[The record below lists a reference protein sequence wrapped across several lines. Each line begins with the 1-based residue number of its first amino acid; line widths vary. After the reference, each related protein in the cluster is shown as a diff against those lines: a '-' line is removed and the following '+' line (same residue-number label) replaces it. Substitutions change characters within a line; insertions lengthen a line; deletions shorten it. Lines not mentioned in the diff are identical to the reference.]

1 MEYIMLSKY
10 KMHIIFIILTLIV
23 FYSFHSHITRQ
34 TQFEH
39 PLAARYGQHLMST
52 TNNGA
57 SCWPHPQS
65 PQSQQ
70 LTSAQQQSQQHIYV
84 NAANIQQLL
93 MMNQQNLSK
102 EMAASLPK
110 EENRTISDNHV
121 YSNVPL
127 LFQQLLSKNH
137 QQQQKLQLS
146 PLMES
151 DGGNLDTDG
160 GQYANTGNLNRIS
173 SSELNS
179 VDKAGGSL
187 DNNQMI
193 NSSLLPKHRLLS
205 TALFGS
211 TQLLN
216 NRSNEHV
223 NKNDDISNISKSIEP
238 ICSPLPLRQRQPSS
252 STALPLPPRPS
263 RINDC
268 IVPANP
274 YLTEEIPQW
283 LYIYSKAPPEHDHK
297 LKVRYINLFTIHL
310 IKNYI

>member
-1 MEYIMLSKY
+1 MNL
-10 KMHIIFIILTLIV
+10 F
-23 FYSFHSHITRQ
+23 SHITQQ

-39 PLAARYGQHLMST
+39 PLAARYGQHLISA
-52 TNNGA
+52 TNNNGTTIG
-57 SCWPHPQS
+57 SCWSHSQS

-70 LTSAQQQSQQHIYV
+70 FNSPKQQSQQHIYM

-102 EMAASLPK
+102 EIVASLPK
-110 EENRTISDNHV
+110 EENHTILDNHV

-127 LFQQLLSKNH
+127 LFQQLLPKH
-137 QQQQKLQLS
+137 HQQQKLQLS
-146 PLMES
+146 PLMEN
-151 DGGNLDTDG
+151 DGGSSTSILDTDS

-173 SSELNS
+173 SSELN
-179 VDKAGGSL
+179 DDNKANGSL
-187 DNNQMI
+187 DNQMI
-193 NSSLLPKHRLLS
+193 NSLLLPKHRLLS

-216 NRSNEHV
+216 NRSNEQSE
-223 NKNDDISNISKSIEP
+223 KNDDNNNNLSKSIEP
-238 ICSPLPLRQRQPSS
+238 IYSPLLLRQNQPS
-252 STALPLPPRPS
+252 TALPLPLPPRPS

-297 LKVRYINLFTIHL
+297 LKVRFNINLFNILKYNCCL
-310 IKNYI
+310 I